1 MWLEREQLCLETLV
15 MLASASS
22 LEQKEKPT
30 EWGKMI

>member
-1 MWLEREQLCLETLV
+1 MWLDREQLCSETLV

-30 EWGKMI
+30 EWGKMV